1 LLFEGCD
8 EKVEAEE
15 VVVML
20 GMVVVVVVHSHGL
33 LHAIPLKMKMKM
45 HYVGKER

>member
-20 GMVVVVVVHSHGL
+20 GMVVHSHGL